1 MSSGVITET
10 IKTAV
15 SEDKIESG
23 NDLEYL
29 DIPAFLRKQAD

>member
-1 MSSGVITET
+1 
-10 IKTAV
+10 V
-15 SEDKIESG
+15 SKPEPKSEQG